1 MASDPRALVGR
12 ISDRFKRRFWG
23 RTFRC
28 PVCHLELSM
37 HDLDANGLVVC
48 PLCGVVLELDLPY
61 GHAVPVVHDVEIF
74 RPQPKLRVH
83 PMATHIPIGLYP
95 FAVLGALLLA
105 AVSAAAAFGLHLG
118 PGVLGSTA
126 LIEQATLVLL
136 AVSVGFALVTAG
148 SGLWD
153 WAIRYRGRRYAQTN
167 LKIAF
172 AAAFLAVGALAV
184 VLHASGVVFSDATG
198 LMNLTTAGGVVA
210 ALVYLAALATGM
222 ILLATLGHVGGNLV
236 FGR

>member
-12 ISDRFKRRFWG
+12 MSERFKRRFWG

-48 PLCGVVLELDLPY
+48 PLCGVVLDLDLPY
-61 GHAVPVVHDVEIF
+61 GHAVPVVHDVELF

-105 AVSAAAAFGLHLG
+105 AVSVAGALGLDLQ
-118 PGVLGSTA
+118 PRVLGSTA
-126 LIEQATLVLL
+126 LIEQATLLLL
-136 AVSVGFALVTAG
+136 AVSVGFALVTAA

-153 WAIRYRGRRYAQTN
+153 WAYRYRGRRYAQTS
-167 LKIAF
+167 LKIVF
-172 AAAFLAVGALAV
+172 AVAFLAVGAFAIL
-184 VLHASGVVFSDATG
+184 LHASGMVFSEATG
-198 LMNLTTAGGVVA
+198 LMNLATFGGVIA
-210 ALVYLAALATGM
+210 ALLYLAALAIGM
-222 ILLATLGHVGGNLV
+222 ALLATLGHVGGNLV